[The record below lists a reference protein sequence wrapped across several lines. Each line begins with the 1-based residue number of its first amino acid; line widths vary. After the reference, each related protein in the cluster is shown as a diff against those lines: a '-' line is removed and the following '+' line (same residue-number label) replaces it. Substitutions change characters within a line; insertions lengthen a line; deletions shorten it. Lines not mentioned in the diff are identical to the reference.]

1 MYQRKIESFLLN
13 WKNTPNHKPL
23 VIKGCRQCGKTSSV
37 VAFAKKHYKH
47 VIYIDFHE
55 QEQLCALFA
64 GSLSV
69 DYLTMSISASM
80 PGAQFVPHNTCLV
93 LDEIQNCPRA
103 RSSLKFFMQDG
114 RYDVI
119 CTGSLLGVSGYKS
132 AEQIKAE
139 DQATIPVG
147 AETIVEM
154 YPMDFEEW
162 LWANGIKEQVFDF
175 LLKSLQEETPI
186 PADIHQRLRQLLLE
200 YVVVGGMPEAVK
212 TFFATHDMNQVCQ
225 VQRHILNGYRDD
237 MIKYA
242 RAEDKPRIRECF
254 DSIPRQLSRDN
265 KKFTYS
271 QVRKGGRSKEYIS
284 CLQWIEDA
292 GIVRR
297 CYNLMLPELP
307 LSGNAIQDCFKVYMA
322 DTGLLVSMLD
332 DGTQGDIL
340 QGNLWTYK
348 GAVYENLVAD
358 ILGKMGRKLYY
369 YQKESGLEIDFVM
382 RYKGECTL
390 LECKANTGNA
400 KSVKTILSHPDKY
413 HVHAAIKLGDY
424 NIGRS
429 EQLLTLP
436 LYIAFLLSDL

>member
-13 WKNTPNHKPL
+13 WKNNPNHKPL

-69 DYLTMSISASM
+69 DYLTMSISASV

-154 YPMDFEEW
+154 YPIDFEEW

-175 LLKSLQEETPI
+175 LRQSLQDETPI

-212 TFFATHDMNQVCQ
+212 TFFATHEMTQVCQ

-358 ILGKMGRKLYY
+358 VLGKMGRKLYY

>member
-1 MYQRKIESFLLN
+1 MYKRKIESFLLD

-23 VIKGCRQCGKTSSV
+23 VIKGCRPCGKTSSV

-69 DYLTMSISASM
+69 DYLTMAISASV

-162 LWANGIKEQVFDF
+162 LWANGINEQVFDF
-175 LLKSLQEETPI
+175 LRKSLQDETPI
-186 PADIHQRLRQLLLE
+186 PQDIHQRLRQLLLE

-242 RAEDKPRIRECF
+242 RTEDKPRIRECF

-271 QVRKGGRSKEYIS
+271 VVRKGGRSKEYIS

-307 LSGNAIQDCFKVYMA
+307 LSGNSIQDCFKVYMA

-413 HVHAAIKLGDY
+413 HVNAAIKLGDY

-436 LYIAFLLSDL
+436 LYMAFLLSDL

>member
-1 MYQRKIESFLLN
+1 MYQRKIESFLLD

-69 DYLTMSISASM
+69 DYLTMSISASV

-154 YPMDFEEW
+154 YSMDFEEW
-162 LWANGIKEQVFDF
+162 LWANGINEQVFDF
-175 LLKSLQEETPI
+175 LRKSLQEETPI

>member
-1 MYQRKIESFLLN
+1 MYKRKIESFLLE

-69 DYLTMSISASM
+69 DYLTMAISASV
-80 PGAQFVPHNTCLV
+80 PGAQFVQKQTCLV

-132 AEQIKAE
+132 ADQIKAE

-162 LWANGIKEQVFDF
+162 LWANGINQQVLDF
-175 LLKSLQEETPI
+175 LRKSLQEETSI
-186 PADIHQRLRQLLLE
+186 TGDIHQRLRQLLLE

-271 QVRKGGRSKEYIS
+271 VVRKGGRSKEYIS

-297 CYNLMLPELP
+297 CYNLMLPEIP
-307 LSGNAIQDCFKVYMA
+307 LSGNSIQDCFKVYMA

-400 KSVKTILSHPDKY
+400 KSVKTILNHPDKY
-413 HVHAAIKLGDY
+413 HVNAAIKLGDY

-429 EQLLTLP
+429 DRLLTLP
-436 LYIAFLLSDL
+436 LYMAFLLSDL

>member
-1 MYQRKIESFLLN
+1 MYKRKIESFLLD

-69 DYLTMSISASM
+69 DYLTMSISASV

-162 LWANGIKEQVFDF
+162 LWANGIKEQVSDF
-175 LLKSLQEETPI
+175 LRKSLQDETPI

-242 RAEDKPRIRECF
+242 RSEDKPRIRECF
-254 DSIPRQLSRDN
+254 DSIPRQLSRDH

-307 LSGNAIQDCFKVYMA
+307 LSGNSIQDCFKVYMA

>member
-1 MYQRKIESFLLN
+1 MYKRKIESFLLE

-69 DYLTMSISASM
+69 DYLTMAISASV
-80 PGAQFVPHNTCLV
+80 PGAQFVQKQTCLV

-132 AEQIKAE
+132 ADQIKAE

-162 LWANGIKEQVFDF
+162 LWANGINQQVLDF
-175 LLKSLQEETPI
+175 LRKSLQEETSI
-186 PADIHQRLRQLLLE
+186 TGDIHQRLRQLLLE

-254 DSIPRQLSRDN
+254 DSIPRQLSKDN

-271 QVRKGGRSKEYIS
+271 LVRKGGRSKEYIS

-292 GIVRR
+292 GIIRR
-297 CYNLMLPELP
+297 CYNLQIPELP
-307 LSGNAIQDCFKVYMA
+307 LSGNSIQDCFKVYMA

-413 HVHAAIKLGDY
+413 HVHTAVKLGDY

-436 LYIAFLLSDL
+436 LYMAFLLSDL

>member
-1 MYQRKIESFLLN
+1 MYKRKIESFLSD

-69 DYLTMSISASM
+69 DYLTMAISASV
-80 PGAQFVPHNTCLV
+80 PGAQFVPHNTCIV

-119 CTGSLLGVSGYKS
+119 CTGSLLGVSGYKN

-162 LWANGIKEQVFDF
+162 LWANGINEQVFDF
-175 LLKSLQEETPI
+175 LRKSLQDETPI

-242 RAEDKPRIRECF
+242 RTEDKPRIRECF

-271 QVRKGGRSKEYIS
+271 VVRKGGRSKEYIS

-297 CYNLMLPELP
+297 CYNLMLPEIP
-307 LSGNAIQDCFKVYMA
+307 LSGNSIQDCFKVYMA

-400 KSVKTILSHPDKY
+400 KSVKTILNHPDKY
-413 HVHAAIKLGDY
+413 HVNAAIKLGDY

-429 EQLLTLP
+429 DRLLTLP
-436 LYIAFLLSDL
+436 LYMAFLLSDL

>member
-1 MYQRKIESFLLN
+1 MYKRKIESVLLE

-69 DYLTMSISASM
+69 DYLTMAISASV

-119 CTGSLLGVSGYKS
+119 CTGSLLGVSGYKN

-162 LWANGIKEQVFDF
+162 LWANGINEQVFDF
-175 LLKSLQEETPI
+175 LRKSLQDETPI

-271 QVRKGGRSKEYIS
+271 VVRKGGRSKEYIS

-297 CYNLMLPELP
+297 CYNLMLPEIP
-307 LSGNAIQDCFKVYMA
+307 LSGNSIQDCFKVYMA

-400 KSVKTILSHPDKY
+400 KSVKTILNHPDKY
-413 HVHAAIKLGDY
+413 HVNAAIKLGDY

-429 EQLLTLP
+429 DRLLTLP
-436 LYIAFLLSDL
+436 LYMAFLLSDL

>member
-1 MYQRKIESFLLN
+1 MYKRKIESFLSD

-69 DYLTMSISASM
+69 DYLTMAISASV
-80 PGAQFVPHNTCLV
+80 PGAQFVPHNTCIV

-103 RSSLKFFMQDG
+103 RSSLKFFMKDG

-119 CTGSLLGVSGYKS
+119 CTGSLLGVSGYKN

-162 LWANGIKEQVFDF
+162 LWANGINEQVFDF
-175 LLKSLQEETPI
+175 LRKSLQDETPI

-271 QVRKGGRSKEYIS
+271 VVRKGGRSKEYIS

-297 CYNLMLPELP
+297 CYNLMLPEIP
-307 LSGNAIQDCFKVYMA
+307 LSGNSIQDCFKVYMA

-369 YQKESGLEIDFVM
+369 YQKESGLEIDFLM

-400 KSVKTILSHPDKY
+400 KSVKTILNHPDKY
-413 HVHAAIKLGDY
+413 HVNAAIKLGDY

-429 EQLLTLP
+429 DRLLTLP
-436 LYIAFLLSDL
+436 LYMAFLLSDL

>member
-1 MYQRKIESFLLN
+1 MYKRKIESFLLD

-69 DYLTMSISASM
+69 DYLTMSISASV

-175 LLKSLQEETPI
+175 LRKSLQEETPI
-186 PADIHQRLRQLLLE
+186 PADIHQRLRLLLLE

-307 LSGNAIQDCFKVYMA
+307 LSGNSIQDCFKVYMA